1 MLIKTDDFALE
12 RIPAPLLLWYREHK
26 RDLPWRNQG
35 SPYTTWLSEIMLQQT
50 RVEAV
55 KGYFERF
62 VKALPDVY
70 ALAACD
76 EDKLLKLWEGLGYY
90 SRARNLQKAA
100 QQIVE
105 EHGGVF
111 PTEPDEL
118 KKLAGVGDYTAGA
131 IASIA
136 FGKRAPAVDGNVF
149 RVLSR
154 LMRNPT
160 PIDEP
165 KYREYL
171 EERLKEVYPEEGQDC
186 ADFTQSLM
194 ELGATVCKPTS
205 PACYACPLSG
215 QCRAHLGGVQTEYP
229 IKKEKPPKREE
240 QLFVFLIETPQG
252 FCVRKREK
260 GVLKGTYEF
269 PSAIATV
276 GLTPEKVLNDW
287 GMSAFTLCGEQK
299 FTHIFTHIRWEM
311 LAYWVKV
318 SNAPFQ
324 TFTLAEIEE
333 KVSLPT
339 AFRQCLALIKN
350 HD

>member
-26 RDLPWRNQG
+26 RDLPWRRES

-55 KGYFERF
+55 RGYFERF

-100 QQIVE
+100 KQIVE
-105 EHGGVF
+105 EYGGVF

-165 KYREYL
+165 KYRTYL
-171 EERLKEVYPEEGQDC
+171 EERLKEVYPDEGRDC

-205 PACYACPLSG
+205 PTCYACPLAG
-215 QCRAHLGGVQTEYP
+215 QCRANLGGVQTEYP
-229 IKKEKPPKREE
+229 VKKEKPPKREE

-252 FCVRKREK
+252 LCVRKREQ

-287 GMSAFTLCGEQK
+287 GMSAFTVCGEQQ

-311 LAYWVKV
+311 LAYRVQV
-318 SNAPFQ
+318 DSAPFQ
-324 TFTLAEIEE
+324 QFTLAEIEE